1 MTDICLERNKNITDI
16 SILGHCNAGRING
29 YDLCC
34 CAVSMLSFTLMDSL
48 KKLKLKGFDYSYGGG
63 WCHIKFKNRGRNYT
77 KALLV
82 IETVMN
88 GFELLRKKYP
98 ENINLQERSIQWK
111 K

>member
-1 MTDICLERNKNITDI
+1 MTDICLERDRKSTSV

-48 KKLKLKGFDYSYGGG
+48 KRLNLKDFDYSYGGG
-63 WCHIKFKNRGRNYT
+63 TCHIKFKNRGRNLK

-88 GFELLRKKYP
+88 GFELLKNKYP
-98 ENINLQERSIQWK
+98 ENINLEKRST
-111 K
+111 